1 MNGTQRMNTDRGGS
15 DAGTKESRLQQI
27 AAHGDHFGYDAH
39 MRRRALRI
47 ASGVAVIIL
56 GFAVGSFFALL
67 PERNT
72 ADVEEIVKG
81 LNRLIGLMTHEIVE
95 LPEVQKHPETFIVEI
110 IAILVGYTILKHT
123 AEDHD
128 DYRRAFRRIEQ
139 FYTPR
144 ARRQGW
150 ELCAVCV
157 ILATAVIV
165 AVHAVIA
172 VWGMHWPVSFAS
184 GLSRTGLAVGC
195 WLYIYG
201 LVMGVRTNLFLYN
214 FKALRLINI
223 YELGVK
229 ESDTRRG
236 TQLAEKKLCDFSVSL
251 TSFATIFGVLGALA
265 LYFLPTLR
273 TTYFWIPLA
282 ATLGVTFVIKWIV
295 VHYAK
300 TKYEP
305 DFD

>member
-1 MNGTQRMNTDRGGS
+1 MSTDRDGLAAAVS
-15 DAGTKESRLQQI
+15 KESRLQEI
-27 AAHGDHFGYDAH
+27 AAHGDYFGYDMHA
-39 MRRRALRI
+39 RRRARRI
-47 ASGVAVIIL
+47 ATGVAIIIL
-56 GFAVGSFFALL
+56 GFAAGRFFALL

-81 LNRLIGLMTHEIVE
+81 VDRLIGLMTHEIVE
-95 LPEVQKHPETFIVEI
+95 LPEVQRHPESFIIEI
-110 IAILVGYTILKHT
+110 IGVLIGYTILKHV

-150 ELCAVCV
+150 EMCVLCA
-157 ILATAVIV
+157 ILATVVIIG
-165 AVHAVIA
+165 VHAAILH
-172 VWGMHWPVSFAS
+172 WGARWPGEFVA
-184 GLSRTGLAVGC
+184 GLSRTSLAIGC

-201 LVMGVRTNLFLYN
+201 FVMGVRTNLFLYN

-223 YELGVK
+223 YELGTQ
-229 ESDTRRG
+229 ESDERRETR
-236 TQLAEKKLCDFSVSL
+236 LAEKRLCDFSTSL
-251 TSFATIFGVLGALA
+251 TSFATILGVLGALA

-273 TTYFWIPLA
+273 TSYFWIPLA
-282 ATLGVTFVIKWIV
+282 VTLGMTFVIKWIV

-300 TKYEP
+300 KKYEP